1 MTPYQ
6 DIIQK
11 SDKVNSNWT
20 NISSIDG
27 PLEIIFPVPVA
38 HYRSAQITSY
48 PLTISSLS
56 QYHFADNDL
65 VIIDS
70 GLWDVI
76 KKLDSVNYIKLEPI
90 EAETKALA
98 TADKLLDSLKNKNVK
113 RIIGIGGGI
122 VLNVVSYI
130 AEQLKAD
137 LVLVPTSIVAM
148 SDSSIG
154 GKVRMNKI
162 EGDVFIKHAYKSF
175 YEPNQIIVDPVF
187 LEKLSDEQIKIGMAE
202 IIKHALYQ
210 APALAEYLLSNDF
223 NPFKDKKSLLKAIL
237 WTADL
242 KRICLEVDPEESK
255 DGSYIILRA
264 AHDNSDKME
273 EASKF
278 TLPHAEAVLRSMED
292 DLKNTQKISSLSQ
305 IYQKMGISLAK

>member
-1 MTPYQ
+1 
-6 DIIQK
+6 
-11 SDKVNSNWT
+11 
-20 NISSIDG
+20 
-27 PLEIIFPVPVA
+27 VPVA

-137 LVLVPTSIVAM
+137 LEAGLERGVQAVRCSLEDGFETAM
-148 SDSSIG
+148 
-154 GKVRMNKI
+154 
-162 EGDVFIKHAYKSF
+162 
-175 YEPNQIIVDPVF
+175 NQ
-187 LEKLSDEQIKIGMAE
+187 
-202 IIKHALYQ
+202 
-210 APALAEYLLSNDF
+210 F
-223 NPFKDKKSLLKAIL
+223 NPA
-237 WTADL
+237 
-242 KRICLEVDPEESK
+242 
-255 DGSYIILRA
+255 
-264 AHDNSDKME
+264 
-273 EASKF
+273 
-278 TLPHAEAVLRSMED
+278 
-292 DLKNTQKISSLSQ
+292 
-305 IYQKMGISLAK
+305 